1 MEYEN
6 SIHGDVI
13 ENKISKYLDNM
24 TIAKFRLA
32 SNLNRKSME
41 KQFLIE
47 SKRKEIIWKRLRS
60 SCLREEIYDR
70 DIDGYPYFRYS
81 LPSEIPKPKLPYGV
95 PDIDSDGNLLEENIQ
110 SNNKWH
116 LLSDMLVSTIPYRD
130 QGTEEEN
137 DIDIW
142 NLEYQSEQEFFDLI
156 RPYIEDIFKHGLIK
170 SDSEYLRSLIWTYHD
185 PKKLIELTT
194 NFKDLNTKIREII
207 YT

>member
-1 MEYEN
+1 MIRSYVNRFPKKFLRTKTDSKMEYEN
-6 SIHGDVI
+6 SIHGDVV
-13 ENKISKYLDNM
+13 ENELSKYLDIM

-81 LPSEIPKPKLPYGV
+81 LPYSV

-130 QGTEEEN
+130 QDTEEEN
-137 DIDIW
+137 YIDIW
-142 NLEYQSEQEFFDLI
+142 NLEYQLEQEFFDLI

-170 SDSEYLRSLIWTYHD
+170 SDSEY
-185 PKKLIELTT
+185 
-194 NFKDLNTKIREII
+194 FDL
-207 YT
+207 